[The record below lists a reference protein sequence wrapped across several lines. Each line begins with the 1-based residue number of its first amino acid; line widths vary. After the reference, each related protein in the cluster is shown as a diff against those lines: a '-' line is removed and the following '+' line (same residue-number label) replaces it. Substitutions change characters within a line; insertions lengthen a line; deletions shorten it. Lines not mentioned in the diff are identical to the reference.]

1 MLVAPHMVL
10 APGMAILL
18 VVLSIN
24 LLGDKLRDRMDVRS
38 IRAKFN
44 HEDVR
49 QSLQEG

>member
-24 LLGDKLRDRMDVRS
+24 LLGDNLRDRMDVRS
-38 IRAKFN
+38 RHAKFN
-44 HEDVR
+44 REDAR